1 MSLWQ
6 GTVGGKI
13 MAIKR
18 KKNRFI
24 VFPGDPVLARDCSD
38 SWQLRVDFQND
49 LCSAENAAEINMPNK
64 DLFGSHTEELFI
76 KRKFT
81 FSLELKISFEY
92 FQMSKEQN

>member
-1 MSLWQ
+1 M
-6 GTVGGKI
+6 V
-13 MAIKR
+13 IKR